1 MKNQTYRLLGA
12 TLAAATLVGVL
23 VACGGGGDGADGG
36 AATPVAQADALV
48 PGSEVPVGATTS
60 ADGALSFT
68 QSVAAVAR
76 DSSEPLVLGDAVLAS
91 SDTAEPSDI

>member
-1 MKNQTYRLLGA
+1 MKNQTYRMLGA

-23 VACGGGGDGADGG
+23 VACGGGGGTG
-36 AATPVAQADALV
+36 TPEAQADALV